1 MVELK
6 TPVRHG
12 EEDLWDIYDATGQ
25 KILGV
30 YATDQAAGERI
41 AADVIATLN
50 EAAVLRSRLEEA
62 ELENKR
68 LVTALEL
75 CRDSDVSPAN
85 EGFKTPRQ
93 HVMDCFAGH
102 KTVLQK
108 RWEWQG
114 ETIQKERSRAKELAT
129 TLAAIREKCEQA
141 KNGSLRT
148 TIRAIHKLASG
159 GTT

>member
-1 MVELK
+1 MRDLLDEREELKQCRAELAALRRKSLEGMEMVELK

-41 AADVIATLN
+41 AADVIAALN

-62 ELENKR
+62 EKY
-68 LVTALEL
+68 
-75 CRDSDVSPAN
+75 
-85 EGFKTPRQ
+85 KQ
-93 HVMDCFAGH
+93 
-102 KTVLQK
+102 LQ
-108 RWEWQG
+108 
-114 ETIQKERSRAKELAT
+114 S
-129 TLAAIREKCEQA
+129 TLAAIRTKCEQA